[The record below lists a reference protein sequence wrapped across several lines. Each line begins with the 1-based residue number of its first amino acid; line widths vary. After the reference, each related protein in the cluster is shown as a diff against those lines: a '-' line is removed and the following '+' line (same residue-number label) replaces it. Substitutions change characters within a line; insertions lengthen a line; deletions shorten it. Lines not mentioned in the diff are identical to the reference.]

1 MIPTST
7 QRAAAAVVLM
17 AAATLSGPVL
27 ADAITLNFAGTVT
40 QTSFDPFDPLSGA
53 VVAGSPFYSYLNF
66 DTNAADAAASP
77 NLGSYTLSGFPYGFA
92 AVIGPVVFPVMSTV
106 NISIVD
112 GVGGGPDQYSVFAW
126 EGNAGGLGD
135 YFSISIL
142 LQDDSGTAFSNDV
155 LPPGMPELSRFSL
168 RSFDLTG
175 QYTDTS
181 NTFIQYEVQG
191 NLTVPEPSTAGLAAL
206 ALFGCVATARVGRYS
221 RRPTQTS

>member
-7 QRAAAAVVLM
+7 QRAAAAVVLT

-112 GVGGGPDQYSVFAW
+112 GVGGGP
-126 EGNAGGLGD
+126 E
-135 YFSISIL
+135 I
-142 LQDDSGTAFSNDV
+142 
-155 LPPGMPELSRFSL
+155 
-168 RSFDLTG
+168 
-175 QYTDTS
+175 
-181 NTFIQYEVQG
+181 
-191 NLTVPEPSTAGLAAL
+191 
-206 ALFGCVATARVGRYS
+206 GRAHV
-221 RRPTQTS
+221 